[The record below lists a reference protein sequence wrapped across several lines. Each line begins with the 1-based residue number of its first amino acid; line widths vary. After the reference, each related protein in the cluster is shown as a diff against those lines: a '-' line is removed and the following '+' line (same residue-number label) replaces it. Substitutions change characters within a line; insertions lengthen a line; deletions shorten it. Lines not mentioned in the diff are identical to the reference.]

1 MSLQTL
7 STQSP
12 VITAER
18 CASADQT
25 KSDLPRGCLGV
36 LSLSR
41 RTHEQF
47 EEAYGHP
54 TGWLRGSEEVCGE
67 FVKSRKIM
75 PIQDYYKKMDDSSRI
90 IHTKMNGVGGHK
102 GQTASPLSTKAVVK
116 DLCDEPFLL
125 NS

>member
-1 MSLQTL
+1 MSLQAL
-7 STQSP
+7 PTQSP

-25 KSDLPRGCLGV
+25 KSDLPRGCLGI

-54 TGWLRGSEEVCGE
+54 TGWLRDSQEVCGE
-67 FVKSRKIM
+67 LVKSHKIM
-75 PIQDYYKKMDDSSRI
+75 PLQDFYKKMDDSRRDVP
-90 IHTKMNGVGGHK
+90 TKV
-102 GQTASPLSTKAVVK
+102 SCV
-116 DLCDEPFLL
+116 
-125 NS
+125 